1 MTSYE
6 FEKAAKNA
14 VCEVLRNQHDLFGIA
29 LSEMQMVWF
38 SYQLGAMKATL
49 YCPKMGKYYAE
60 VTYNKTANEMY
71 VDIYHKVSNTKI
83 TRDGFDFDADKK
95 LTDGPNG
102 RFYDD

>member
-60 VTYNKTANEMY
+60 VTYNKVLDEMY

-83 TRDGFDFDADKK
+83 SRDGFDFDADKK
-95 LTDGPNG
+95 LLDSPHGA
-102 RFYDD
+102 FYDD